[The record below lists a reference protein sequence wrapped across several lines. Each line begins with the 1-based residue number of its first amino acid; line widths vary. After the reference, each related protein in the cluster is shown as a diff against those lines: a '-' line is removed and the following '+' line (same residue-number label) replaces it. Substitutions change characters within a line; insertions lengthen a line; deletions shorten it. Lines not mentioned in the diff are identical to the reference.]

1 MSRRR
6 GAGFSLVEMLLAVA
20 LLALLS
26 TAAWGA
32 MRTATRAVER
42 GEALIERTNKLRVT
56 QELLRRQISQAMAV
70 PFDRD
75 TTDGRITNFVGERDR
90 MMWVS
95 PMPGY
100 LGRGGSY
107 VQEVALE
114 RDGFGDAL
122 KFRHA
127 MLNGFELR
135 EGFPDEPGPV
145 VLLERITDLR
155 IAYRGINAEGRLD
168 DWVDEWD
175 KGATLPLL
183 VRFEVEFARGSG
195 MHWPPLV
202 IPVMVDPGAG
212 GAALEP
218 SFFTP
223 PGQSPT
229 PQPTPTPT
237 PNDAATG
244 GG

>member
-6 GAGFSLVEMLLAVA
+6 AAGFSLVEVLLAIA

-56 QELLRRQISQAMAV
+56 QELLRRQISQALAV

-75 TTDGRITNFVGERDR
+75 TTDGRVTNFRGERDR
-90 MMWVS
+90 LMWVS

-107 VQEVALE
+107 VQEIALE
-114 RDGFGDAL
+114 RDGFGNAL

-127 MLNGFELR
+127 MVNGFELR
-135 EGFPDEPGPV
+135 EGFPDKPGPV
-145 VLLERITDLR
+145 VLLEGIADLR
-155 IAYRGINAEGRLD
+155 IAYRGTNAEGRLE

-175 KGATLPLL
+175 KGGPLPLL
-183 VRFEVEFARGSG
+183 VRVEIEFERGSG
-195 MHWPPLV
+195 MDWPPLLV
-202 IPVMVDPGAG
+202 PVMVDPGAA
-212 GAALEP
+212 GASLEP
-218 SFFTP
+218 SFFAP
-223 PGQSPT
+223 P
-229 PQPTPTPT
+229 
-237 PNDAATG
+237 AG